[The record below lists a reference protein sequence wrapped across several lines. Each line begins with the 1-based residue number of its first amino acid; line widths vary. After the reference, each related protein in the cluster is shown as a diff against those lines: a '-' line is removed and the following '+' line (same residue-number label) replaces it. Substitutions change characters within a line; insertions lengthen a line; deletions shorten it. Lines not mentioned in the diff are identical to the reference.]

1 MSSVRSNVAFLMPQ
15 DPLRG
20 QGYQDTVRAIRP
32 DNDPEKP
39 PAKEP
44 GDSNLVGLTLIGL
57 VAGGA
62 LGFLVA
68 SMIVGPSSWLLCAVV
83 GGLVGG
89 VIGAFIGDAINKR
102 RYRREE

>member
-1 MSSVRSNVAFLMPQ
+1 MVNLRSNVAFLMPS

-44 GDSNLVGLTLIGL
+44 GDSYVIGLALVGL
-57 VAGGA
+57 VAGGV
-62 LGFLVA
+62 LGYLVA
-68 SMIVGPSSWLLCAVV
+68 LLIVGLSSWILCAV
-83 GGLVGG
+83 GGG
-89 VIGAFIGDAINKR
+89 VMGATAGALIGDAVKKR
-102 RYRREE
+102 RFKQ